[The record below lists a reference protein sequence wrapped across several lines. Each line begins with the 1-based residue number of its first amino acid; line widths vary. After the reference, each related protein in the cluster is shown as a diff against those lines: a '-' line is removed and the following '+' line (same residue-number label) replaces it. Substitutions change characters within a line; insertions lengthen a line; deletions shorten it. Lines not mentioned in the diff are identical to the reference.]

1 MKKATIKVDKD
12 YRIARIDDRIYGS
25 FIEHLGRAV
34 YGGIYEPTHPLAD
47 DQGFRKDVLD
57 LTRELKVP
65 IVRYP
70 GGNFVSG
77 YNWEDGI
84 GPKDQRPRRA
94 ELAWSAIETNQVGVD
109 EFAEWCR
116 RAGTE
121 PMMAV
126 NLGTRG
132 PDEARSLVEYANFKG
147 GTYWSDRRIQNGWKD
162 PHNIKVWCLGNEMD
176 GDWQICHKTA
186 QEYGRTAREAAKV
199 MKWVDPSIELVACG
213 SSNAQMATFGS
224 WEATVLEH
232 TYDLVDYISMH
243 VYYGNRDGDTA
254 NFLARSMDMDHF
266 IHSVAATCD
275 YVKAKMQSKKDI
287 YLSFDEWNVWYHAIP
302 ENERAEKWREGPAF
316 NEDIY
321 NFEDALLVGSM
332 LITLLR
338 HSDRVKIACL
348 AQLINTI
355 APIMTRNGG
364 PAWKQTIYYPY
375 LHASLYGRGTALN
388 VLVDSPK
395 YDSKDF
401 SDVPV
406 LDAIMVEN
414 EDGGLTLFAVN
425 KDQEEEIAVECCL
438 RDYPGWQV
446 VEHLVMDCADRYAV
460 NTEADPERVVPHASS
475 EHSLTDDVLTVKM
488 PKLSWNVVRLNR
500 VQA

>member
-12 YRIARIDDRIYGS
+12 FRIARIDDRIYGS

-47 DQGFRKDVLD
+47 DQGFRKDVLT
-57 LTRELKVP
+57 LTRELNVP

-84 GPKDQRPRRA
+84 GPKELRPRRA
-94 ELAWSAIETNQVGVD
+94 ELAWSAIESNQVGVD

-132 PDEARSLVEYANFKG
+132 PEEARTLVEYTNFKG
-147 GTYWSDRRIQNGWKD
+147 GTYWSDLRIKNGWKE

-199 MKWVDPSIELVACG
+199 MRWVDPSIQLVACG
-213 SSNAQMATFGS
+213 SSNAQMSTFGS

-275 YVKAKMQSKKDI
+275 YVKAKTQSKKEMS
-287 YLSFDEWNVWYHAIP
+287 LSFDEWNVWYHADAD
-302 ENERAEKWREGPAF
+302 NAKAEKWREAPAY

-321 NFEDALLVGSM
+321 TFEDALLVGSM

-388 VLVDSPK
+388 VLVDAPR

-401 SDVPV
+401 TDVPI
-406 LDAIMVEN
+406 LDAIMVDDEA
-414 EDGGLTLFAVN
+414 GGLTLFAVN
-425 KDQEEEIAVECCL
+425 KDMDEDLTADCCL
-438 RDYPGWQV
+438 RDYPGYQV
-446 VEHLVMDCADRYAV
+446 SEHLVMDCGELHAV
-460 NTEADPERVVPHASS
+460 NTEAEPERVIPHAST
-475 EHSLTDDVLTVKM
+475 EHTLSDGILTVKL
-488 PKLSWNVVRLNR
+488 PKLSWNVVRLKKM
-500 VQA
+500 Q